1 MIGKTILHYKILE
14 KLGQGGMGAV
24 FKAEDTKLNR
34 TVALKFL
41 PANALADEG
50 DRARFLHEAQAAA
63 ALHDPNICTVYEINE
78 ADDQVFISM
87 AYLPGGNLKDKIERG
102 PLTTEEILKIAAQI
116 GRGLEAAHKKGIVH
130 RDIKPSNIM
139 FSESGVATVMDFGLA
154 KSKQQTHVTR
164 LGTTMGTIAYM
175 SPEQTRGDEVDH
187 KTDIWSLGVMLYEM
201 TAGQRPFKGDYDEAV
216 IYSILNES
224 PRPVEELRKNTDPN
238 LVQIIRNAMAKNPA
252 DRYQTAEEMLV
263 DIEAALDEVKT
274 GSSKSRSATRTRLGS
289 AAGRKGTRGLLRPGV
304 LIPGLA
310 VIAALVVCLA
320 IIFGGGKRGVAETV
334 AVVDEK
340 GQTIERFVPKS
351 EYQRSFAF
359 SFFDNKSGDAEN
371 DWLGV
376 AIPMLLEEDL
386 LQDQF
391 ITVRSAFDPFA
402 IERLQ
407 RAGFKSWEQAP
418 WSFKQRLA
426 NESNLNYLVTGSFS
440 RENAVYVITRT
451 IHDASTGKL
460 VAEKTHRGPDLFSLV
475 DEMSV
480 DIKGAVN
487 VPDTRPG
494 GVKDLPVAEMT
505 TSSLDALKALSLG
518 AKKAWFEHDFP
529 GSIEL
534 VERAT
539 TIDSTMAGAYM
550 QLLDL
555 YISGNQGEKTNWALQ
570 RLMRHLYKLSERLQ
584 FQGKAMYYVLNKEP
598 EKTIA
603 VLRMMTEL
611 YPSDVTARQTLAEN
625 LAARND
631 MDGAIE
637 QYNEILRLDPN
648 RTEFLRRIGLF
659 YREKGDFT
667 QALAYFERYAK
678 ANPENPKS
686 FSEIGLVHCDLGE
699 YDEGTKDYEKV
710 LLLEPENVSALCALA
725 GIDAILG
732 RSEIAVKK
740 YSDAFR
746 VARSPR
752 DRIEIYSGL
761 QKLYLY
767 RGELEKALEQ
777 MRLKW
782 DEYKSVYTPVQLLM
796 RRAVDARYLI
806 KAKRPDEA
814 FAIIE
819 SVRKE
824 IQPPYDDLAPLGSM
838 YAYLELEQADS
849 AEAALKRLTRFIDAY
864 GTEALRGDVYFAEGR
879 IAEIRGD
886 YRKAIE
892 RFEQQAAVNPTD
904 PGVYLD
910 MGRCQRK
917 LGENEKAR
925 TSLMK
930 MLKIYPNHADAL
942 YELALLDADQ
952 RKKTEAL
959 ESLHKALTVW
969 ENADPVYEPA
979 RKAREKLAEWTS

>member
-494 GVKDLPVAEMT
+494 GVKDLPVA
-505 TSSLDALKALSLG
+505 
-518 AKKAWFEHDFP
+518 
-529 GSIEL
+529 
-534 VERAT
+534 
-539 TIDSTMAGAYM
+539 
-550 QLLDL
+550 
-555 YISGNQGEKTNWALQ
+555 
-570 RLMRHLYKLSERLQ
+570 
-584 FQGKAMYYVLNKEP
+584 
-598 EKTIA
+598 
-603 VLRMMTEL
+603 
-611 YPSDVTARQTLAEN
+611 
-625 LAARND
+625 
-631 MDGAIE
+631 
-637 QYNEILRLDPN
+637 
-648 RTEFLRRIGLF
+648 
-659 YREKGDFT
+659 
-667 QALAYFERYAK
+667 
-678 ANPENPKS
+678 
-686 FSEIGLVHCDLGE
+686 
-699 YDEGTKDYEKV
+699 
-710 LLLEPENVSALCALA
+710 
-725 GIDAILG
+725 
-732 RSEIAVKK
+732 
-740 YSDAFR
+740 
-746 VARSPR
+746 
-752 DRIEIYSGL
+752 
-761 QKLYLY
+761 
-767 RGELEKALEQ
+767 
-777 MRLKW
+777 
-782 DEYKSVYTPVQLLM
+782 
-796 RRAVDARYLI
+796 
-806 KAKRPDEA
+806 
-814 FAIIE
+814 
-819 SVRKE
+819 
-824 IQPPYDDLAPLGSM
+824 
-838 YAYLELEQADS
+838 
-849 AEAALKRLTRFIDAY
+849 
-864 GTEALRGDVYFAEGR
+864 
-879 IAEIRGD
+879 
-886 YRKAIE
+886 
-892 RFEQQAAVNPTD
+892 
-904 PGVYLD
+904 
-910 MGRCQRK
+910 
-917 LGENEKAR
+917 
-925 TSLMK
+925 
-930 MLKIYPNHADAL
+930 
-942 YELALLDADQ
+942 
-952 RKKTEAL
+952 
-959 ESLHKALTVW
+959 
-969 ENADPVYEPA
+969 
-979 RKAREKLAEWTS
+979 

>member
-1 MIGKTILHYKILE
+1 MIGKTILHYKIVE

-24 FKAEDTKLNR
+24 FKAEDTKLDR

-87 AYLPGGNLKDKIERG
+87 AYLSGGNLRDKIEHG
-102 PLTTEEILKIAAQI
+102 PVATEDILKIAIQI

-154 KSKQQTHVTR
+154 KSKRQTHVTR

-187 KTDIWSLGVMLYEM
+187 RTDIWSLGVMLYEM

-216 IYSILNES
+216 IYSILNEV
-224 PRPVEELRKNTDPN
+224 PKPVEELRKNADTN
-238 LVQIIRNAMAKNPA
+238 LVYIIRKAMAKNPA
-252 DRYQTAEEMLV
+252 DRYQTAAEMLA
-263 DIEAALDEVKT
+263 DLELALDEVKV
-274 GSSKSRSATRTRLGS
+274 GSSKSRSATRTRLGPL
-289 AAGRKGTRGLLRPGV
+289 ARRKGKWGLLRPVV
-304 LIPGLA
+304 LLPSAA
-310 VIAALVVCLA
+310 VIAAL
-320 IIFGGGKRGVAETV
+320 IIVLVITFGGGKRGVAETV

-351 EYQRSFAF
+351 EYRRSFALA
-359 SFFDNKSGDAEN
+359 FFDNKTGNAEN

-376 AIPMLLEEDL
+376 AIPLLLEEDL

-391 ITVRSAFDPFA
+391 LTVRSAFDPFA

-426 NESNLNYLVTGSFS
+426 NESNLDYLVTGSFS
-440 RENAVYVITRT
+440 VEDGGYVVTRT
-451 IHDASTGKL
+451 LHDASTGRLAATQTYK
-460 VAEKTHRGPDLFSLV
+460 GPNLFSLV

-480 DIKGAVN
+480 DTKRDVN
-487 VPDTRPG
+487 IPDTRPG
-494 GVKDLPVAEMT
+494 GVKDLPVAEMM
-505 TSSLDALKALSLG
+505 TSSLEALKAFSIG
-518 AKKAWFEHDFP
+518 TKKAWFEHDWP
-529 GSIEL
+529 GSIAL

-539 TIDSTMAGAYM
+539 MIDSTMAGAYM

-555 YISGNQGEKTNWALQ
+555 YVNGNQGEKMDWALQ
-570 RLMRHLYKLSERLQ
+570 RLMRHVYKLPERIQ
-584 FQGKAMYYVLNKEP
+584 FEAKAAYYVLNKEP
-598 EKTIA
+598 EKSIA
-603 VLRMMTEL
+603 VLRMATEL
-611 YPSDVTARQTLAEN
+611 YPADVTARQTLAEN
-625 LAARND
+625 LAARNE
-631 MDGAIE
+631 MDKAIAE
-637 QYNEILRLDPN
+637 YNEILRIDPN

-659 YREKGDFT
+659 YREKGDFS
-667 QALAYFERYAK
+667 QALVYFERYAK
-678 ANPENPKS
+678 ANPENTKS
-686 FSEIGLVHCDLGE
+686 FTEIGGVYDVLGE
-699 YDEGTKDYEKV
+699 YDQAATYYEKA
-710 LLLEPENVSALCALA
+710 LLLDPENVSVLRALA
-725 GIDAILG
+725 DIDAKLG
-732 RSEIAVKK
+732 RSDIALKK
-740 YSDAFR
+740 YNDALR
-746 VARSPR
+746 MARSPR

-761 QKLYLY
+761 QEFYLN
-767 RGELEKALEQ
+767 RGELEKSFEQ

-782 DEYKSVYTPVQLLM
+782 DEYKSVYTPVQLMIRKSL
-796 RRAVDARYLI
+796 DARILI

-819 SVRKE
+819 SIRKE
-824 IQPPYDDLAPLGSM
+824 IQPPYDELVPLGYV
-838 YAYLELEQADS
+838 YAYLELEEADS
-849 AEAALKRLTRFIDAY
+849 AEAALKRLMPFIEAY
-864 GTEALRGDVYFAEGR
+864 RIEQLRGDVYFAEGR

-892 RFEQQAAVNPTD
+892 RFEKEAAATPAD
-904 PGVYLD
+904 PSAHFYI
-910 MGRCQRK
+910 GRCQRK
-917 LGENEKAR
+917 LGEYEKAS
-925 TSLMK
+925 TSLTK
-930 MLKIYPNHADAL
+930 MLKVFPNDPEVL

-952 RKKTEAL
+952 GRKAEAL
-959 ESLHKALTVW
+959 KSLQKALSVW

-979 RKAREKLAEWTS
+979 TKAREKLAEWTS